1 MKLYN
6 LKSVIISSM
15 ARSVVDL
22 GKIRELKAAISA
34 YSNSSEEAV
43 ESFHQQALSLLSEF
57 ETKLSALESIRE
69 QKAAALSRCEMRQSH
84 DEKVS
89 CASEERAY
97 QKACERCQRC
107 EALIAQ
113 ARSIIS
119 EFENRA
125 VSYRTTCQNLS
136 SRAATGLERVESMIH
151 HYSTDT
157 VPNTD
162 SCSGNNA
169 PVVSG
174 NQEPQKGVDS
184 PDTDSATHIT
194 GDEQIASV
202 LPKGSKVDPVRI
214 DFGAMGHKFD
224 NLPNIVEP
232 DKATLH
238 AAAIG
243 ILGLLAAGGL
253 ALGARELLLQQKTD
267 EIFEKQYGISRTQLL
282 IGTGSKKQKE
292 YVSAYNNIY
301 RGLQQEIKEIKKQE
315 LSDKI
320 TNSRNRIKLLSSEKE
335 KRMHHIEALHDAKIH
350 LENYENQLTALNNG
364 KKVRL
369 RSLEKTTI
377 GGLSNDSLTYMLDGM
392 GNSKR
397 FITSCNLIAE
407 SGAKFLYDHG
417 THYQFAINEEHFV
430 DVAHDGSWV
439 THIFADKSEGGNID
453 FVPKVEFETSFT
465 DFGYE
470 YKPFEYKD
478 EGFRYSYKKYY
489 VADDGSATVLG
500 YNSKIGLE
508 ANAGAGINV
517 SPHNIEGGVSAG
529 VSIAEGGIKIGDL
542 SAPQLSKGKYAQTE
556 FGIKGEAGL
565 SASIG
570 VGKYKSEDGTS
581 MLGVKA
587 GPFSGGI
594 SVGKYTIP
602 VRTFNDIL
610 RNRLQ

>member
-1 MKLYN
+1 
-6 LKSVIISSM
+6 M

-22 GKIRELKAAISA
+22 GKITELKAAISA
-34 YSNSSEEAV
+34 YSNSSEETV

-113 ARSIIS
+113 ARSVIS

-125 VSYRTTCQNLS
+125 VSYRTTFQNLS
-136 SRAATGLERVESMIH
+136 SRAATGLAKVEAMINS
-151 HYSTDT
+151 YSADNM
-157 VPNTD
+157 PNTD
-162 SCSGNNA
+162 SNSGNKVH
-169 PVVSG
+169 VVSG

-184 PDTDSATHIT
+184 PDTDSAIHIS
-194 GDEQIASV
+194 GGEQIASV
-202 LPKGSKVDPVRI
+202 LPKGSKIDPVTI
-214 DFGAMGHKFD
+214 DINAMAHKYD
-224 NLPNIVEP
+224 TLPDIVEP
-232 DKATLH
+232 DKDILRT
-238 AAAIG
+238 AAAG
-243 ILGLLAAGGL
+243 VL
-253 ALGARELLLQQKTD
+253 ALMAVGGIAVGTKEMLLQQKAD
-267 EIFEKQYGISRTQLL
+267 EIFQNKYGISRTELL
-282 IGTGSKKQKE
+282 LGTGSKQKE
-292 YVSAYNNIY
+292 YIAAYNNIY
-301 RGLQQEIKEIKKQE
+301 KGLQQEIKEIKKKE
-315 LSDKI
+315 ISDNI
-320 TNSRNRIKLLSSEKE
+320 TNARNRIKVLSSENE
-335 KRMHHIEALHDAKIH
+335 KRMHNIEALHDAKIH
-350 LENYENQLTALNNG
+350 LENFENQLTALNDG

-369 RSLEKTTI
+369 RSLEKTTV
-377 GGLSNDSLTYMLDGM
+377 GGLSNDSLSYMLDGM

-397 FITSCNLIAE
+397 FITSCNLIAD

-417 THYQFAINEEHFV
+417 THYQFAINDEHFV
-430 DVAHDGSWV
+430 EVAHDGSWV
-439 THIFADKSEGGNID
+439 THIFADKSEGGNVD
-453 FVPKVEFETSFT
+453 FVPKAEFETSTT

-478 EGFRYSYKKYY
+478 EGFRYSYKKYF

-500 YNSKIGLE
+500 YNSRIGLE

-517 SPHNIEGGVSAG
+517 SLHNIEGGASAG
-529 VSIAEGGIKIGDL
+529 ISIAEGGVKIGDL

-570 VGKYKSEDGTS
+570 IGKYKSEDGTS
-581 MLGVKA
+581 VLGVKA

-594 SVGKYTIP
+594 SLGKYTISAK
-602 VRTFNDIL
+602 TFDVTL

>member
-1 MKLYN
+1 
-6 LKSVIISSM
+6 M

-22 GKIRELKAAISA
+22 GKIAELKAAISA
-34 YSNSSEEAV
+34 YSKSSEEAV
-43 ESFHQQALSLLSEF
+43 VSFHQQALSLLSEF

-107 EALIAQ
+107 EALVAQ

-125 VSYRTTCQNLS
+125 TSYRTTSQNLS
-136 SRAATGLERVESMIH
+136 SRAATGLAKVEAMINS
-151 HYSTDT
+151 YSADT
-157 VPNTD
+157 TPNTD
-162 SCSGNNA
+162 SNSGNKA
-169 PVVSG
+169 HVVSG

-184 PDTDSATHIT
+184 PGTDSAIHIS
-194 GDEQIASV
+194 GGEQIASV
-202 LPKGSKVDPVRI
+202 LPKGSKTDPVTI
-214 DFGAMGHKFD
+214 DINAMAHKYD
-224 NLPNIVEP
+224 TLPDIVEP
-232 DKATLH
+232 DKAILRT
-238 AAAIG
+238 AAAG
-243 ILGLLAAGGL
+243 IIALLAVGGI
-253 ALGARELLLQQKTD
+253 AVGTREMLLQQKAD
-267 EIFEKQYGISRTQLL
+267 EIFQNKYGISRTELL
-282 IGTGSKKQKE
+282 LGTGPKQKE
-292 YVSAYNNIY
+292 YIAAYNNIY
-301 RGLQQEIKEIKKQE
+301 KGLQIEMKEIKKEE

-320 TNSRNRIKLLSSEKE
+320 TNARNRIKVLSSEKE
-335 KRMHHIEALHDAKIH
+335 KRMHNIEALHDAKIH
-350 LENYENQLTALNNG
+350 LENFENQLTTLNEG

-369 RSLEKTTI
+369 RSLEKTAV
-377 GGLSNDSLTYMLDGM
+377 GGLSNDSLSYMFDGM

-397 FITSCNLIAE
+397 FITSCNLIAD

-430 DVAHDGSWV
+430 EVAHDGSWV
-439 THIFADKSEGGNID
+439 THIFADKSKGGNID
-453 FVPKVEFETSFT
+453 FIPKADFETSAT

-478 EGFRYSYKKYY
+478 EGFRYSYKKYF

-517 SPHNIEGGVSAG
+517 SLHNIEGGASAG
-529 VSIAEGGIKIGDL
+529 ISLAEGGVKIGDL

-556 FGIKGEAGL
+556 FGIQGEAGL

-570 VGKYKSEDGTS
+570 IGKYKSEDGTS
-581 MLGVKA
+581 VLGVKA

-594 SVGKYTIP
+594 SLGKYTIP
-602 VRTFNDIL
+602 AKTFDVSL
-610 RNRLQ
+610 RNKLQ

>member
-1 MKLYN
+1 
-6 LKSVIISSM
+6 M

-22 GKIRELKAAISA
+22 GKINELRAAISA
-34 YSNSSEEAV
+34 YSTGSEDVVAT
-43 ESFHQQALSLLSEF
+43 FKQQALSLLSQF
-57 ETKLSALESIRE
+57 EAKLSALESIRE
-69 QKAAALSRCEMRQSH
+69 QKAAALSRCEMRQAH
-84 DEKVS
+84 NEHVS

-97 QKACERCQRC
+97 QKACERCQKC
-107 EALIAQ
+107 EALVDE
-113 ARSIIS
+113 ARTAIS
-119 EFENRA
+119 AFEDCA
-125 VSYRTTCQNLS
+125 TSYRTTCQDLS
-136 SRAATGLERVESMIH
+136 SRAATGLAKVENMIH
-151 HYSTDT
+151 SYSVDA

-162 SCSGNNA
+162 SSSGNNA
-169 PVVSG
+169 PIVSG
-174 NQEPQKGVDS
+174 NQETQNGVDS
-184 PDTDSATHIT
+184 PDTDSAIHIT
-194 GDEQIASV
+194 GGNQIASV

-214 DFGAMGHKFD
+214 DFDAMAHKFD
-224 NLPNIVEP
+224 NLPDIVEP
-232 DKATLH
+232 DKAALN
-238 AAAIG
+238 AAAIS

-253 ALGARELLLQQKTD
+253 AFGAREMLLQQKAD
-267 EIFEKQYGISRTQLL
+267 EIFEKQYGISRTELL
-282 IGTGSKKQKE
+282 IGTGSQKQKE
-292 YVSAYNNIY
+292 YVAAYNNIY
-301 RGLQQEIKEIKKQE
+301 RGLQQEMKEIKKQE

-320 TNSRNRIKLLSSEKE
+320 TNARNRIKILSSEKE

-350 LENYENQLTALNNG
+350 LENYENQLTALNDG
-364 KKVRL
+364 KKVWL

-377 GGLSNDSLTYMLDGM
+377 GGLSNDSLSYMLDGM

-453 FVPKVEFETSFT
+453 FVPKAEFETSFT

-517 SPHNIEGGVSAG
+517 SPHNFEGGISAG

-542 SAPQLSKGKYAQTE
+542 SAPQLSKGKYVQTE
-556 FGIKGEAGL
+556 IGIKGEAGL

-570 VGKYKSEDGTS
+570 IGKYKSEDGTS

-594 SVGKYTIP
+594 SLGKYTIP
-602 VRTFNDIL
+602 ARTFNEIL

>member
-1 MKLYN
+1 
-6 LKSVIISSM
+6 M

-22 GKIRELKAAISA
+22 GKIAELKAAIST
-34 YSNSSEEAV
+34 YSKSSEETV
-43 ESFHQQALSLLSEF
+43 VSFHQQALSLLSQF
-57 ETKLSALESIRE
+57 EAKLSALESLRE
-69 QKAAALSRCEMRQSH
+69 QKAAALSRCEMRQTH

-97 QKACERCQRC
+97 QKAYERCQRC
-107 EALIAQ
+107 EALVAQ

-125 VSYRTTCQNLS
+125 TSYRTTSQNLS
-136 SRAATGLERVESMIH
+136 SRAATGLAKVEAMINS
-151 HYSTDT
+151 YSADT
-157 VPNTD
+157 TPNTD
-162 SCSGNNA
+162 SNSGNKA
-169 PVVSG
+169 HVVSG

-184 PDTDSATHIT
+184 PDTASAIHIS
-194 GDEQIASV
+194 GGEQIASI
-202 LPKGSKVDPVRI
+202 LPKGSKTDPVRL
-214 DFGAMGHKFD
+214 DFDAMGHKFD
-224 NLPNIVEP
+224 NLPPVQEP
-232 DKATLH
+232 DKARLND
-238 AAAIG
+238 AAIG
-243 ILGLLAAGGL
+243 ILGLLAAGGV
-253 ALGARELLLQQKTD
+253 ALGARELLLRQKTD

-301 RGLQQEIKEIKKQE
+301 RGLQQEIKEIKKKE
-315 LSDKI
+315 ISDNI
-320 TNSRNRIKLLSSEKE
+320 TNARNRIKVLSSEKE
-335 KRMHHIEALHDAKIH
+335 KRMHNIEALHDAKIH
-350 LENYENQLTALNNG
+350 LENFENQLTALNDG

-369 RSLEKTTI
+369 RSLEKTTV
-377 GGLSNDSLTYMLDGM
+377 GGLSNDSLSYMLDGM
-392 GNSKR
+392 GNPKR
-397 FITSCNLIAE
+397 FITSCNLVAD

-430 DVAHDGSWV
+430 EVAHDGSWV

-453 FVPKVEFETSFT
+453 FVPKADFKTSTT

-478 EGFRYSYKKYY
+478 EGFRYSYKKYF

-517 SPHNIEGGVSAG
+517 SLNGIEGGASAG
-529 VSIAEGGIKIGDL
+529 ISIAEGGVKIGDL
-542 SAPQLSKGKYAQTE
+542 SAPQLSKGKFAQTE

-570 VGKYKSEDGTS
+570 IGKYKSEDGTS
-581 MLGVKA
+581 MIGVKA

-594 SVGKYTIP
+594 SLGKYTISAK
-602 VRTFNDIL
+602 TFDVTL

>member
-1 MKLYN
+1 
-6 LKSVIISSM
+6 M

-22 GKIRELKAAISA
+22 GKITELKAAISA
-34 YSNSSEEAV
+34 YSNSSEETV
-43 ESFHQQALSLLSEF
+43 ESFHQQALSLLSQF
-57 ETKLSALESIRE
+57 EAKLSALESIRE

-107 EALIAQ
+107 EALVAQ

-136 SRAATGLERVESMIH
+136 SRAATGLAKVEAMIKS
-151 HYSTDT
+151 YSADAI
-157 VPNTD
+157 PNTN
-162 SCSGNNA
+162 SNSGNK
-169 PVVSG
+169 VHIVSG
-174 NQEPQKGVDS
+174 NQEPQKGFDS
-184 PDTDSATHIT
+184 PDTDSAIHIS
-194 GDEQIASV
+194 GGEQIASV
-202 LPKGSKVDPVRI
+202 LPKGSKTDPVTI
-214 DFGAMGHKFD
+214 DINAMAHKYD
-224 NLPNIVEP
+224 TLPDIVEP
-232 DKATLH
+232 DKDILRTAATGVL
-238 AAAIG
+238 A
-243 ILGLLAAGGL
+243 LLAVGGI
-253 ALGARELLLQQKTD
+253 AVGTREMLLQQKAD
-267 EIFEKQYGISRTQLL
+267 EIFQKKYGISRTELL
-282 IGTGSKKQKE
+282 LGTGPKQKE
-292 YVSAYNNIY
+292 YIAAYNNIY
-301 RGLQQEIKEIKKQE
+301 KGLQQEIKGIKKKE
-315 LSDKI
+315 VSDKI
-320 TNSRNRIKLLSSEKE
+320 TNARNRIKVLSSEKE
-335 KRMHHIEALHDAKIH
+335 KRMHDIEALHDAKIH
-350 LENYENQLTALNNG
+350 LENFENQLTALNDG

-369 RSLEKTTI
+369 RSLEKTTV
-377 GGLSNDSLTYMLDGM
+377 GGLSNDSLSYMLDGM

-397 FITSCNLIAE
+397 FITSCNLIAD

-430 DVAHDGSWV
+430 EVAHDGSWV

-453 FVPKVEFETSFT
+453 FVPKADFETSTT

-478 EGFRYSYKKYY
+478 EGFRYSYKKYF

-500 YNSKIGLE
+500 YNSRIGLE
-508 ANAGAGINV
+508 ASAGAGINV
-517 SPHNIEGGVSAG
+517 SLHNIEGGASAG
-529 VSIAEGGIKIGDL
+529 ISMAEGGVKIGDL
-542 SAPQLSKGKYAQTE
+542 SAPQLSKGKFAQTE

-570 VGKYKSEDGTS
+570 IGKYKSEDGTS

-594 SVGKYTIP
+594 SLGKYTIP
-602 VRTFNDIL
+602 AKTFDENL
-610 RNRLQ
+610 RNRIQ

>member
-1 MKLYN
+1 
-6 LKSVIISSM
+6 M

-22 GKIRELKAAISA
+22 GKISELKAAISS
-34 YSNSSEEAV
+34 YSKSNDETV
-43 ESFHQQALSLLSEF
+43 DSFHQQALSLLSQF
-57 ETKLSALESIRE
+57 EAKLSALESIRE

-107 EALIAQ
+107 ETLVAQ
-113 ARSIIS
+113 ARNIIS

-125 VSYRTTCQNLS
+125 ASYRTTCQNLS
-136 SRAATGLERVESMIH
+136 SRAATGLVKVEAMINS
-151 HYSTDT
+151 YSADAI
-157 VPNTD
+157 PNTN
-162 SCSGNNA
+162 SNSGNKA
-169 PVVSG
+169 HVVSG

-184 PDTDSATHIT
+184 PDTDSAIHIS
-194 GDEQIASV
+194 GGEQIASV
-202 LPKGSKVDPVRI
+202 LPKGTKTDPVTI
-214 DFGAMGHKFD
+214 DFNAMAHKYD
-224 NLPNIVEP
+224 TLPDIVEP
-232 DKATLH
+232 DKDILRT
-238 AAAIG
+238 AAAG
-243 ILGLLAAGGL
+243 VLALLAVGGI
-253 ALGARELLLQQKTD
+253 AVGTKEMLLQQKAD
-267 EIFEKQYGISRTQLL
+267 EIFQNKYGISRTELL
-282 IGTGSKKQKE
+282 LGTGSKQKE
-292 YVSAYNNIY
+292 YIAAYNNIY
-301 RGLQQEIKEIKKQE
+301 KGLKQEIKEIKKKE
-315 LSDKI
+315 ISDNI
-320 TNSRNRIKLLSSEKE
+320 TNARNRIKVLSSEKE
-335 KRMHHIEALHDAKIH
+335 KRMHNIEALHDAKIH
-350 LENYENQLTALNNG
+350 LENFENQLTALNDG

-369 RSLEKTTI
+369 RSLEKTTV
-377 GGLSNDSLTYMLDGM
+377 GGLSNDSLSYMLDGM
-392 GNSKR
+392 GNPKR
-397 FITSCNLIAE
+397 FITSCNLVAD

-430 DVAHDGSWV
+430 EVAHDGSWV

-453 FVPKVEFETSFT
+453 FVPKADFETSTT

-478 EGFRYSYKKYY
+478 EGFRYSYKKYF

-517 SPHNIEGGVSAG
+517 SLNGIEGGASAG
-529 VSIAEGGIKIGDL
+529 ISIAEGGVKIGDL
-542 SAPQLSKGKYAQTE
+542 SAPQLSKGKFAQTE

-570 VGKYKSEDGTS
+570 IGKYKSEDGTS
-581 MLGVKA
+581 MIGVKA

-594 SVGKYTIP
+594 SLGKYTISAK
-602 VRTFNDIL
+602 TFDVTL